1 MKLIIA
7 NNSEKRFILNHD
19 QMMKGLIESSD
30 LIRVLYVNINSW
42 IKHFLYDPS
51 IRFDMFSTFEIQ
63 LIFLSFLNTQNL
75 VKISPG

>member
-1 MKLIIA
+1 
-7 NNSEKRFILNHD
+7 
-19 QMMKGLIESSD
+19 MMKGLIESSD

-63 LIFLSFLNTQNL
+63 LIFLNFLND
-75 VKISPG
+75 